1 MFPDE
6 HILERRSWQL
16 HRLPWPIPAAVI
28 MRMTEED
35 FDRLD
40 MAADRDEWWRTLN
53 AIVSR
58 VTDGDKEVA

>member
-1 MFPDE
+1 VFPDE

-40 MAADRDEWWRTLN
+40 MAADRDEW
-53 AIVSR
+53 
-58 VTDGDKEVA
+58 